1 MELWGMPSLR
11 GRVGQR
17 QMGLPRMLQGA
28 AGEVRGGGRDRASA
42 MFEGKMGNECQGEI
56 KEDQQRM
63 T

>member
-42 MFEGKMGNECQGEI
+42 MFEGKWEMSA
-56 KEDQQRM
+56 KERSRKISRE
-63 T
+63 